1 VGVAADATTSSE
13 GSTCPRDRWID
24 CRGVGI
30 LSAETCGTGGSAIP
44 RRIAFINEK
53 GGSAK
58 TTLTANLGAYLA
70 LRRGRRVLAIDMDP
84 QGQLGKV
91 LGVDV
96 RRTARSAIDLLLDT
110 MLDDAALDVPGPRPA
125 AGGRDATSGLPVVQT
140 RIPNLDIVVAN
151 KALALFPAW
160 DGGDGDAT
168 ERLAR
173 TLRSFDAVEDYD
185 FVLFDAP
192 PSFGPLTLNVL
203 RAATELVV
211 PVPLTFL
218 ALDGCAEL
226 VRSVAMVRSRY
237 RNPELRISMVVPTFY
252 RRTRMAHEAL
262 DRLKERFPKELAHT
276 VVGLHVK
283 LDEAQSHGLS
293 IFEYAPSS
301 RAARAMAA
309 LAEELE
315 LRGDAGEEF
324 PAGIGDDPAPASS
337 ADSQPTSGERRE
349 P

>member
-1 VGVAADATTSSE
+1 MPDRRLRLCAGASRSHGE
-13 GSTCPRDRWID
+13 STI
-24 CRGVGI
+24 
-30 LSAETCGTGGSAIP
+30 S

-58 TTLTANLGAYLA
+58 TTLVANLGAYLA
-70 LRRGRRVLAIDMDP
+70 LKRGRRVT
-84 QGQLGKV
+84 G
-91 LGVDV
+91 
-96 RRTARSAIDLLLDT
+96 RSAIDLLLDT

-125 AGGRDATSGLPVVQT
+125 AAGGSPTSGLPVVPT
-140 RIPNLDIVVAN
+140 RIPNLDLVVAN

-160 DGGDGDAT
+160 DGGDGRDGDPT
-168 ERLAR
+168 DRLEK
-173 TLRSFDAVEDYD
+173 TLGSFEALDDYD

-226 VRSVAMVRSRY
+226 VRSVSMVRSRY
-237 RNPELRISMVVPTFY
+237 GHDRLAITMVVPTFY
-252 RRTRMAHEAL
+252 RRTRMANEVL
-262 DRLKERFPKELAHT
+262 DSLKQRFPKELAHT
-276 VVGLHVK
+276 VVGFHVK

-293 IFEYAPSS
+293 IFEYAASS

-315 LRGDAGEEF
+315 LRGGGNHEA
-324 PAGIGDDPAPASS
+324 A
-337 ADSQPTSGERRE
+337 QP
-349 P
+349 

>member
-1 VGVAADATTSSE
+1 MAPDGPCGASAAKPERS
-13 GSTCPRDRWID
+13 
-24 CRGVGI
+24 V
-30 LSAETCGTGGSAIP
+30 IP

-58 TTLTANLGAYLA
+58 TTLVANLGAYLA
-70 LRRGRRVLAIDMDP
+70 RSRGRRVLAIDMDP

-91 LGVDV
+91 FGVDV
-96 RRTARSAIDLLLDT
+96 RRTTRSSIDLLLDT
-110 MLDDAALDVPGPRPA
+110 LLDDASLDVPGPRPGT
-125 AGGRDATSGLPVVQT
+125 GGTSPSHLPIVAT
-140 RIPNLDIVVAN
+140 RIPNLDLIVAN
-151 KALALFPAW
+151 KALALFPSW

-168 ERLAR
+168 GRLEK
-173 TLRSFDAVEDYD
+173 TLHTFEGLDDYD

-203 RAATELVV
+203 RAADELAV

-226 VRSVAMVRSRY
+226 TRSVSMVRARY
-237 RNPELRISMVVPTFY
+237 GHRDLRISMVIPTFY
-252 RRTRMAHEAL
+252 RRTRMAHEVL
-262 DRLKERFPKELAHT
+262 DQLKRRFPKELAQT
-276 VVGLHVK
+276 VVGFHVK
-283 LDEAQSHGLS
+283 IDEAQSRGLS

-315 LRGDAGEEF
+315 LRAV
-324 PAGIGDDPAPASS
+324 DPAA
-337 ADSQPTSGERRE
+337 ATGAE
-349 P
+349 PPVLGPDA